1 MTWAKETNKLLRSYV
16 SCGIKQ
22 LLVLLLLMGFVYLC
36 CSWWSQICFSARFI
50 SIWVKEKYDGVIGI
64 EVFPLLLNNKYNVNP
79 PKLNNGKA
87 FWMSMRPYTTM
98 TLYIWFDP
106 TNSVV
111 SMVAFLVA
119 SHHSNNRLNIMG
131 IL

>member
-1 MTWAKETNKLLRSYV
+1 
-16 SCGIKQ
+16 
-22 LLVLLLLMGFVYLC
+22 
-36 CSWWSQICFSARFI
+36 
-50 SIWVKEKYDGVIGI
+50 
-64 EVFPLLLNNKYNVNP
+64 
-79 PKLNNGKA
+79 
-87 FWMSMRPYTTM
+87 MSMRPYTTM